1 MWTSNCLFQDRK
13 GRSPT
18 TFLNPKD
25 LSRMVLVMGLI
36 FRILFLINFCVLS
49 VLCTPLQ
56 AQSLDQPTGTIAVED
71 SAAQDA
77 AIANRIR
84 EILIE
89 LDGYE
94 DVTVTV
100 NSGIVTLR
108 GTALDG
114 PAVIRLNE
122 IAGRVEGVVTI
133 ENRVQE
139 TTDVARRLDPAWD
152 RFRARSEQF
161 INYLPLLGV
170 AIAAFA
176 IVVTVGF
183 LIARMR
189 RPWDRIAPNAFIA
202 DIYRQVIRIAFML
215 GGLVIALDILGATA
229 LLSTILGAAG
239 IIGLAIGFAVRDT
252 VENFIA
258 SVMLSIRQ
266 PFRPN
271 DQVEIE
277 GDIGKVIRLTSRATI
292 LLSFD
297 GNHIRIPNATVFKS
311 RIVNYSRN
319 DERRFTISLGVAYD
333 TDLARAQ
340 DLALQTV
347 TSLPFVIAEPAPA
360 VWIEDLGDSAVILNV
375 AGWIRQH
382 ETSYLKARSEAWRMC
397 LAAFDHAGIVMPET
411 TLRVVGIGDG
421 QPSDVAPQ
429 TTSRP
434 LPSNAA
440 AVAVATA
447 AVGDVEAAMDKELE
461 RIVASERAEKR
472 DDDLLMKD
480 ALEE

>member
-1 MWTSNCLFQDRK
+1 MTGLLKPGD
-13 GRSPT
+13 P
-18 TFLNPKD
+18 
-25 LSRMVLVMGLI
+25 SRMVPAMGLM
-36 FRILFLINFCVLS
+36 FRLLLLVSVLVLS
-49 VLCTPLQ
+49 IGPAPLQ
-56 AQSLDQPTGTIAVED
+56 AQTSDQPTGTIAVTD
-71 SAAQDA
+71 SAEQDA

-84 EILIE
+84 EILME

-114 PAVIRLNE
+114 PAVTRLNE
-122 IAGRVEGVVTI
+122 IAGRIEGVVAI

-139 TTDVARRLDPAWD
+139 TTDVARRLDPAVE

-161 INYLPLLGV
+161 INYLPLLGIAV
-170 AIAAFA
+170 AAFA
-176 IVVTVGF
+176 LVVAVGF
-183 LIARMR
+183 LIARMK

-202 DIYRQVIRIAFML
+202 DIYRQVVRLAFIL

-258 SVMLSIRQ
+258 SIMLSIRQ

-311 RIVNYSRN
+311 RIVNYTRN
-319 DERRFTISLGVAYD
+319 DERRFLISLGVAYE
-333 TDLARAQ
+333 TDLLRAQ
-340 DLALQTV
+340 ELALQTV
-347 TSLPFVIAEPAPA
+347 ASLPFVIEEPAPA

-382 ETSYLKARSEAWRMC
+382 ETSYLKARSEAWRLC
-397 LAAFDHAGIVMPET
+397 LSAFDHAGIVMPET
-411 TLRVVGIGDG
+411 TLRIVGVGDG
-421 QPSDVAPQ
+421 RDSQPSAPVPAS
-429 TTSRP
+429 T
-434 LPSNAA
+434 AA
-440 AVAVATA
+440 AVAAVTAT
-447 AVGDVEAAMDKELE
+447 VGDVEAAMDKELE
-461 RIVASERAEKR
+461 RIVATERAEKPGG
-472 DDDLLMKD
+472 DLLKKD
-480 ALEE
+480 APEE